1 MADTTTQ
8 ARRIAPAT
16 IALALAGLLALASI
30 VIFAS
35 RSGEPGA
42 QPVANAAQ
50 GASIEEMV
58 AGLEQRLRQD
68 PDNAADWRML
78 GWTYFEIARRAE
90 SDEAFRNAVARSAVA
105 YRRATELEPGNA
117 ENWSSLGEVL
127 QVVSTDVSPEAEQ
140 AFRRA
145 LQLDP
150 ADARARYFTAVHKDL
165 RGAHAAAIED
175 WLALLSDTP
184 AGAPWEADLRRTI
197 TQTAERHDIDIA
209 GRLPEPRPAP
219 ASTATAAIPGPT
231 REQMAAASAIP
242 PAQQNEM
249 VKGMVDRLAA
259 RLQSNPRDAEGWI
272 RLMRSRMVLGERD
285 AAGAALR
292 SGLAAFD
299 GDSAA
304 QGQLRT
310 AAREL
315 GVPGA

>member
-1 MADTTTQ
+1 MADTTTP
-8 ARRIAPAT
+8 ARRIQPAT
-16 IALALAGLLALASI
+16 IALALAALLALVTI
-30 VIFAS
+30 VIALT
-35 RSGEPGA
+35 RSDEPGA
-42 QPVANAAQ
+42 QPRSVASAAPDQ
-50 GASIEEMV
+50 QAGNIEQMIAS
-58 AGLEQRLRQD
+58 LRQRIASD
-68 PDNAADWRML
+68 PDNAEAWFLL
-78 GWTYFEIARRAE
+78 GM
-90 SDEAFRNAVARSAVA
+90 A
-105 YRRATELEPGNA
+105 YRDTE
-117 ENWSSLGEVL
+117 
-127 QVVSTDVSPEAEQ
+127 QVQPAAQ

-145 LQLDP
+145 MELQPDNVMHVAYLAESQLLLGTEPGLAEARRLLDRAATLDP
-150 ADARARYFTAVHKDL
+150 REPMVRFYRATLKDRDGDP
-165 RGAHAAAIED
+165 RGAVDDLI
-175 WLALLSDTP
+175 ALLRDAP
-184 AGAPWEADLRRTI
+184 AGAGWEPQVRGAAQAIAR
-197 TQTAERHDIDIA
+197 QHDIDIA

-259 RLQSNPRDAEGWI
+259 RLQSNPRDAAGWI
-272 RLMRSRMVLGERD
+272 RLMRSRMVLGDRD

-299 GDSAA
+299 GDSAT